1 MEGPVVHQTLAL
13 TTIWHATPNS
23 TGGRHMAVQW
33 WTGLDR
39 SGVGL
44 IWKSLVKIPEDPSMF
59 PVRCATREQNLYKLR
74 FNIHMVPWGY
84 K

>member
-1 MEGPVVHQTLAL
+1 
-13 TTIWHATPNS
+13 
-23 TGGRHMAVQW
+23 MAVQW

-59 PVRCATREQNLYKLR
+59 SVRCATREQNL
-74 FNIHMVPWGY
+74 
-84 K
+84 